1 MNYVKPRQNPSL
13 QKTAVNHP
21 PPPPNFDRACL
32 IITAASV
39 AVIIVAAT
47 YASDYASAKTINM
60 GSSGDILYFLDS
72 VGIGTD
78 APSSTLTVAGAIRT
92 TSVGVIFPDNTTQS
106 TAYAGGTQTI
116 TAGNVSSGTFGSNT
130 AYGNYTFGSPAILFI
145 DNTNAR
151 VGIGTSTTPAYAL

>member
-1 MNYVKPRQNPSL
+1 MYKLFFRS
-13 QKTAVNHP
+13 
-21 PPPPNFDRACL
+21 FF
-32 IITAASV
+32 S
-39 AVIIVAAT
+39 AVIVSFF
-47 YASDYASAKTINM
+47 ASFVGAGFVYAKTINL